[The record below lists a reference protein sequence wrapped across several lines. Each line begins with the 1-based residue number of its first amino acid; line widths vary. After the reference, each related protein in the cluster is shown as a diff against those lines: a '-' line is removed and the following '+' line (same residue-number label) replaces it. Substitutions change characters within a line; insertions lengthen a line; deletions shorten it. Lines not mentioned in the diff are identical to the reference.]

1 MIKDLS
7 ENVPILD
14 FTYLTAAFIDFIDK
28 SNKNFKEA
36 VSIESQKSFNN
47 KMIKKSNTDIT
58 EVQFTRLNTEN
69 LVKYLEN
76 LDLIEDEEI
85 EKNEGDTK
93 LKKLKFI
100 KSVFGNSFINN
111 ELENIIQNLSKKM
124 NFSIFN
130 EQSKL
135 VTLLSEQTTAFLF
148 KVYQYISKIIKN
160 MKDRENKYI
169 QDLVAKN
176 ILEEEKIR
184 EENKKVKAK
193 LCNESIHLIN
203 NIESL
208 NQILNKKNKIEEQLL
223 EKNNNLEIEKES
235 LIQGI
240 KRFENLLQIKE
251 KDLKKELKNVKSELN
266 DLKKEFGDISDFK
279 NKIDELNNLK
289 RDHQE
294 QNEFEKEFD
303 IFKRELNDVKT
314 GLSDMNNKV
323 KELGESKTKL
333 TTNNNMQKDSIDA
346 NDAQNKIEKLNKEI
360 KEIVQQSEE
369 FKERYNHMKL
379 LNIEFLLSTLHDL
392 PLKSENKDEMV
403 KYASKL
409 SPESEI
415 RGLRRV
421 INLLFYDYDTLEHEL
436 SCLKE
441 SIKKNKSG

>member
-160 MKDRENKYI
+160 MKK
-169 QDLVAKN
+169 
-176 ILEEEKIR
+176 
-184 EENKKVKAK
+184 
-193 LCNESIHLIN
+193 
-203 NIESL
+203 
-208 NQILNKKNKIEEQLL
+208 
-223 EKNNNLEIEKES
+223 
-235 LIQGI
+235 
-240 KRFENLLQIKE
+240 
-251 KDLKKELKNVKSELN
+251 
-266 DLKKEFGDISDFK
+266 
-279 NKIDELNNLK
+279 
-289 RDHQE
+289 
-294 QNEFEKEFD
+294 
-303 IFKRELNDVKT
+303 
-314 GLSDMNNKV
+314 
-323 KELGESKTKL
+323 
-333 TTNNNMQKDSIDA
+333 
-346 NDAQNKIEKLNKEI
+346 
-360 KEIVQQSEE
+360 
-369 FKERYNHMKL
+369 
-379 LNIEFLLSTLHDL
+379 
-392 PLKSENKDEMV
+392 
-403 KYASKL
+403 
-409 SPESEI
+409 
-415 RGLRRV
+415 
-421 INLLFYDYDTLEHEL
+421 
-436 SCLKE
+436 
-441 SIKKNKSG
+441 IKKLKPSYAMKAFI